1 MGRLRRVIRKV
12 PDAVEAFQEAAAK
25 LLADRH
31 HGVLLAGVAL
41 MLEMCEVEP
50 AAVEA
55 YRRHVPTLAKVLRS
69 LLMSGFA
76 PEHDVSGITDPF
88 LQVKVRARFCQIF
101 GEQGPSQ
108 AGELA
113 VPSAALGGSLQ
124 CSSIPCFSS
133 I

>member
-1 MGRLRRVIRKV
+1 M
-12 PDAVEAFQEAAAK
+12 PDAVEAFQEAAAR

-88 LQVKVRARFCQIF
+88 LQVKVSTLPDTLHCPRS
-101 GEQGPSQ
+101 G
-108 AGELA
+108 
-113 VPSAALGGSLQ
+113 VGGSGRELN
-124 CSSIPCFSS
+124 CSK
-133 I
+133 